1 MIRWTSALLQR
12 EQHRRA
18 CNKGS
23 TTECHSLLY
32 KRGPIRHRE
41 ILFFF
46 PPAFL
51 APQIFST
58 SPEPHIPP
66 FLFDVMSSG
75 MYFPASRS

>member
-1 MIRWTSALLQR
+1 MIRWTSALLLR

-41 ILFFF
+41 NLFYFS
-46 PPAFL
+46 PAFL

-58 SPEPHIPP
+58 STKPHIS
-66 FLFDVMSSG
+66 LLLDVMSSG
-75 MYFPASRS
+75 MCLPASRS